1 MYMNQMNQKSKTI
14 NNNDQMDIKDLYI
27 FLWSKKILISFI
39 ILIFSIASIF
49 YAISLPNIYTS
60 TAILAP
66 TKGDSDSYSSLS
78 SFGGIA
84 SIAGINLPSASTNN
98 TDIAIKTLTSLKF
111 FEESFL
117 SKIDLEDLMA
127 VESWDPAI
135 NKIYYDNNLYDDK
148 ENNWVREV
156 SYPKKIKPSPQESHL
171 VFMADHLKMQRDQD
185 NGFVTISI
193 DHKSPYL
200 AKDWLNIIIKEI
212 NKSLRDKQ
220 KQKSILAVNYL
231 EKQIIA
237 TNLSEI
243 KQGLSSLMQQE
254 IEKLML
260 IESNE
265 DYIFEF
271 IDLPVVPEL
280 KSSPSR
286 SLICIIGMLLGL
298 IIGVFSALIS
308 PIFKNYKE

>member
-1 MYMNQMNQKSKTI
+1 MNQKSKTI
-14 NNNDQMDIKDLYI
+14 NNIDQMDIKDLYI
-27 FLWSKKILISFI
+27 FLWSKKLLISFI

-171 VFMADHLKMQRDQD
+171 VFMTEHL
-185 NGFVTISI
+185 
-193 DHKSPYL
+193 
-200 AKDWLNIIIKEI
+200 
-212 NKSLRDKQ
+212 
-220 KQKSILAVNYL
+220 
-231 EKQIIA
+231 
-237 TNLSEI
+237 
-243 KQGLSSLMQQE
+243 
-254 IEKLML
+254 
-260 IESNE
+260 
-265 DYIFEF
+265 
-271 IDLPVVPEL
+271 
-280 KSSPSR
+280 
-286 SLICIIGMLLGL
+286 
-298 IIGVFSALIS
+298 
-308 PIFKNYKE
+308 